1 MASEK
6 LLKVANIGLA
16 GFYFVAVMIVS
27 YALISEHESVRWLYF
42 AFPILLT
49 IAYFSPD
56 SKIRK
61 GTSILA
67 ITIVVTGGLI
77 EPFELDAIEESF
89 LLLPL
94 CYVILFPGS
103 LWPIAVCFI
112 LILCYLVDLP
122 AEAFDEFVED
132 AIELVFITTFA
143 AVMTYFQQQTKIQA
157 EQYKKA
163 SLTDY
168 LTQLPNR
175 KSFFIRLKQ
184 LNESGTQETKYAV
197 LQLGLDNLKQVND
210 NLGYGYGDELLKSF
224 AEMVQEIVA
233 DDGEVY
239 RLGGDEL
246 VVLLPFL
253 DSNMSPIERIIGEL
267 EQGYDTVC
275 QIHNTSHSLRYCG
288 GIALFKDAQNNI
300 NVWGKNAD
308 AAVAKA
314 KYHRDGTIYWYD
326 DELMNDTIRIH
337 QIEVEL
343 KSAIKA
349 QQLYLVYQP
358 KVEVVSGKIVGA
370 EALIRWNHPDLGIVP
385 PNEFISV
392 AERTAQIVPIGRWVI
407 EQAVAQVA
415 LWQRQGYEL
424 CISINVSSLQF
435 AHDDIYPFIK
445 QTLANA
451 SLPPS
456 CLQIEI
462 TETAMMDKHSKVA
475 QVCAKLQRLG
485 VTVAIDDFGVAYSSL
500 NYLKK
505 LPIDVLKIDKSFI
518 DECVYDPTDHMIVRT
533 IVQMGHNLGKVVVAE
548 GVETD
553 EQRAI
558 LEREQCHQYQGYL
571 YSKPVVAEE
580 FTLLISSRVN

>member
-1 MASEK
+1 MATSK
-6 LLKVANIGLA
+6 LLKITNVGLIC
-16 GFYFVAVMIVS
+16 FYFFAVLIVS
-27 YALISEHESVRWLYF
+27 YTLISEHESARWLYF

-49 IAYFSPD
+49 TAYFSPHAMV
-56 SKIRK
+56 KK
-61 GTSILA
+61 GTSFIALSILF
-67 ITIVVTGGLI
+67 IGGLI
-77 EPFELDAIEESF
+77 EPLELDAIEESF

-103 LWPIAVCFI
+103 LWPISVGFI
-112 LILCYLVDLP
+112 LILSYLVDLP
-122 AEAFDEFVED
+122 AEEFDEFIED
-132 AIELVFITTFA
+132 AIEVVFITIFA
-143 AVMTYFQQQTKIQA
+143 TVMTYFQQQAKLQS

-184 LNESGTQETKYAV
+184 LNESGVQETKYAV
-197 LQLGLDNLKQVND
+197 LQIGLDSLKQVND

-224 AEMVQEIVA
+224 SEMVREIVA

-246 VVLLPFL
+246 VALLPFA
-253 DSNMSPIERIIGEL
+253 DSNMSSIERIIGEL
-267 EQGYDTVC
+267 EQRYDSVC

-288 GIALFKDAQNNI
+288 GIALFRDAQNNL

-308 AAVAKA
+308 AVVAKA
-314 KYHRDGTIYWYD
+314 KYHRDGKIYWYD
-326 DELMNDTIRIH
+326 DELMNDTIRMH

-343 KSAIKA
+343 KSAIQA

-358 KVEVVSGKIVGA
+358 KVDVASAEIVGA
-370 EALIRWNHPDLGIVP
+370 EALIRWSHPDLGIVP

-407 EQAVAQVA
+407 EQAVAQIA
-415 LWQRQGYEL
+415 LWQRQGHDL

-451 SLPPS
+451 SVPPS

-462 TETAMMDKHSKVA
+462 TETAMMDEHSKVA
-475 QVCAKLQRLG
+475 QVCAQLQGLG

-518 DECVYDPTDHMIVRT
+518 DECVNDKTDHMIVRT

-558 LEREQCHQYQGYL
+558 LEQEQCHQYQGYL
-571 YSKPVVAEE
+571 FSKPVTAEE
-580 FTLLISSRVN
+580 FASLL